1 MLKKSILII
10 TKSNLTGLTK
20 LSWQSKKVKLQ
31 KAQGDGQRTSLS
43 YLQKSLAD
51 PKKNFAVSLEKL
63 ALKNSRNNEVLE
75 KIPSRWK
82 WKPIFK
88 QNNADQVKG
97 NATKLEQTSYGK
109 NISGPPSFIQTFLI

>member
-51 PKKNFAVSLEKL
+51 PKNFFPVSLEKL
-63 ALKNSRNNEVLE
+63 ALKKSSNNEVLE

-88 QNNADQVKG
+88 FFQVKG